1 MRESR
6 VDRRMQQVQ
15 TRAVERES
23 AEEEYFL
30 TVQIWAYGEEP
41 YDCHPCLDGEL
52 LKGNKL

>member
-1 MRESR
+1 
-6 VDRRMQQVQ
+6 MQQVQ

-41 YDCHPCLDGEL
+41 YDCHLKLKWQKDGAL
-52 LKGNKL
+52 SDSTYTG

>member
-1 MRESR
+1 
-6 VDRRMQQVQ
+6 MQQVQ
-15 TRAVERES
+15 TRVVERES